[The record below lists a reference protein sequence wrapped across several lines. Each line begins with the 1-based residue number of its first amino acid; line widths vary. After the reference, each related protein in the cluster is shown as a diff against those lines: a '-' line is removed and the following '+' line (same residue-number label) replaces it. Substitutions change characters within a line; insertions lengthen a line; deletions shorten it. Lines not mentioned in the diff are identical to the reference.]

1 MRGRQ
6 DMQRILVVDDMAT
19 NRELLREIL
28 EDDYSIETAENGENA
43 LIRLEE
49 YREELA
55 AVLLD
60 LQMPELDG
68 FAVIDAMKK
77 NGLLKKI
84 PVLIISSEH
93 AVQVESQ
100 CLELGVSDFIHKPF
114 DGSIVRNR
122 VKNTLELFAYKNR
135 LEQTVEKQRKTLRHQ
150 DRIIQIQAER
160 LKEAE
165 PFDRLMME
173 YRFAIMEVET
183 RLKVLNEE
191 FSREYKRNPIESI
204 RSRLKTP
211 ESIYDKMRRKGYPIT
226 VENIREQLTDVAGL
240 RVICS
245 FPDDI
250 YRLAELFTR
259 QGDILLLRKKDY
271 IKNPKD
277 NGYRSLHLIL
287 DVPIFLSNERKY
299 MKAEIQFRTIAMD
312 FWASLEHK
320 LKYKKDLDNAEKIAE
335 ELRVCADSI
344 EALDYEMQ
352 ELRDKIDRNEKNYA
366 AFDAGYQNRPV
377 WPGISS
383 LRGGGLSP

>member
-1 MRGRQ
+1 
-6 DMQRILVVDDMAT
+6 MQRILVVDDMAT

>member
-204 RSRLKTP
+204 RSRLKTG
-211 ESIYDKMRRKGYPIT
+211 KH
-226 VENIREQLTDVAGL
+226 L
-240 RVICS
+240 RQ
-245 FPDDI
+245 D
-250 YRLAELFTR
+250 
-259 QGDILLLRKKDY
+259 
-271 IKNPKD
+271 
-277 NGYRSLHLIL
+277 
-287 DVPIFLSNERKY
+287 
-299 MKAEIQFRTIAMD
+299 
-312 FWASLEHK
+312 
-320 LKYKKDLDNAEKIAE
+320 AEKGLSHHGRE
-335 ELRVCADSI
+335 
-344 EALDYEMQ
+344 YQ
-352 ELRDKIDRNEKNYA
+352 GTTDRRGGT
-366 AFDAGYQNRPV
+366 AGYLLFSRRYLPPCGAFYQTGGHP
-377 WPGISS
+377 SS
-383 LRGGGLSP
+383 AQKGLYQKPEG

>member
-1 MRGRQ
+1 
-6 DMQRILVVDDMAT
+6 MQRILVVDDIET
-19 NRELLREIL
+19 NRELLRNIL
-28 EDDYSIETAENGENA
+28 EGDYVIEMAENGEAA
-43 LIRLEE
+43 LFKLRE
-49 YREELA
+49 YREEVA

-60 LQMPELDG
+60 LQMPGMDG
-68 FAVIDAMKK
+68 FGVIAKMRQ
-77 NGLLKKI
+77 NGLLDKI
-84 PVLIISSEH
+84 PVLVISSENT
-93 AVQVESQ
+93 ARIESR

-114 DGSIVRNR
+114 DGSIVKNR
-122 VKNTLELFAYKNR
+122 IKNTMELFAYKNR
-135 LEQTVEKQRKTLRHQ
+135 LEQTIEKQRRTLRRQ

-204 RSRLKTP
+204 RSRLKSP
-211 ESIYDKMRRKGYPIT
+211 ESIYDKLRRKGYPIT
-226 VENIREQLTDVAGL
+226 VENIREYLTDVAGL

-259 QGDILLLRKKDY
+259 QGDIRLLKKKDY
-271 IKNPKD
+271 ISNPKD

-287 DVPIFLSNERKY
+287 SVPIFLSNEKKY

-320 LKYKKDLDNAEKIAE
+320 LKYKKDLDNADEIVAQLKA
-335 ELRVCADSI
+335 CADSI
-344 EALDYEMQ
+344 ETLDYQMQ
-352 ELRDKIDRNEKNYA
+352 ELRDKIDEEQK
-366 AFDAGYQNRPV
+366 
-377 WPGISS
+377 
-383 LRGGGLSP
+383 